1 MDRFRMHSGEA
12 EPTEPSYGLGLGS
25 EDTVI
30 NQRQYSGL
38 RTHTL
43 GTHFPISFLTRS
55 LLLSIPHHVPR
66 TVICGLGLWI
76 QEQWGFNLS

>member
-12 EPTEPSYGLGLGS
+12 EPTEPSYGLGLGLGS

-30 NQRQYSGL
+30 NQRQHPCLG
-38 RTHTL
+38 THTL

-55 LLLSIPHHVPR
+55 LFLPILHHSQR
-66 TVICGLGLWI
+66 TVICGLGPWI
-76 QEQWGFNLS
+76 QE